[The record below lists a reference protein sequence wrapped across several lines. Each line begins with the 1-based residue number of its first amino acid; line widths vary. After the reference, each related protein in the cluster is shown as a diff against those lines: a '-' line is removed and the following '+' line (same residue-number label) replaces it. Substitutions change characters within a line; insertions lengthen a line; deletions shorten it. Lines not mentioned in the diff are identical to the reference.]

1 MSGRRYRARRRAELS
16 QHFLRGR
23 ALAASIVA
31 DSSIT
36 GDDLVVEIGPGH
48 GTLTRELLRRC
59 DKLVTVEIDPIL
71 HRGLQESLGHRDDLS
86 LVCWDFL
93 QFELPSVQYKV
104 VANIPF
110 NKTAEIIRRLVSA
123 QPPPTDAYLI
133 LQREAAEKY
142 AGFPWAPE
150 STSSLLLKP
159 RWHIEIV
166 RRFKKS
172 DFQPTP
178 TVDTVLLWLARRQ
191 RPLLDN
197 GEVETYRDFL
207 VAAFGRTGQTIEQC
221 LDGIF
226 TRSQITRLS
235 SDLRFVLKSR
245 PSDLSFE
252 QWLGL
257 FRFLRLAENR
267 IAQRHVAGSQR
278 IMRRGRRIRM
288 LSDESPPDR

>member
-31 DSSIT
+31 QSSIT
-36 GDDLVVEIGPGH
+36 EDELVIEVGPGH

-59 DKLVTVEIDPIL
+59 GKLVTVEIDPIL
-71 HRGLQESLGHRDDLS
+71 HRGLQESLGHRSDLTQ
-86 LVCWDFL
+86 VCGDFL
-93 QFELPSVQYKV
+93 QYDLPSVQYKV

-110 NKTAEIIRRLVSA
+110 NSTAAIVRRLVKA
-123 QPPPTDAYLI
+123 QRPPVDAYLV
-133 LQREAAEKY
+133 LQREAAEKF
-142 AGFPWAPE
+142 AGFPCAPE

-159 RWHIEIV
+159 WWHIEIV
-166 RRFKKS
+166 RRFKRT
-172 DFQPTP
+172 DFRPEP
-178 TVDTVLLWLARRQ
+178 AVDTVLLWLARRQ
-191 RPLLDN
+191 RPLLEDA
-197 GEVETYRDFL
+197 EVETYRDFL

-226 TRSQITRLS
+226 TRRQISRLS
-235 SDLRFVLKSR
+235 SDLRFVPTSR

-257 FRFLRLAENR
+257 FRFLCLAENQT
-267 IAQRHVAGSQR
+267 AQKNVAGARR
-278 IMRRGRRIRM
+278 IMRRGRTIRM
-288 LSDESPPDR
+288 LCEESGFIS